1 LFFLRLK
8 HVWLH
13 TSGGV
18 ALTLLA
24 CAGPGNTARAQVP
37 DRLPPPPP
45 AGSPLPGIE
54 QPQQPKLAPGLA
66 LPPRPEV
73 PVESTEGVR
82 HQILTL
88 AVDGITVFPQTAIAP
103 LTANLTGP
111 AIPEGRIEASRRALV
126 DLYRSQGY
134 VYTTVRAII
143 KGTEL
148 RFQVVEGY
156 VAEVKLDGDIGPAGV
171 QVLRF
176 LNHVV
181 GKIPLKA
188 SELERWLLLAQDVPG
203 LTVRSVLNPSLGDPG
218 ALTLVAQVS
227 RQAVSGYVSADN
239 RAFNLTGPSEG
250 LGVINFN
257 SFTEFGEQTQLSMY
271 GAFNDTNV
279 FGQASEEVFL
289 GGSGLKLK
297 IYGGAG
303 NSTPSGSLGQIGYDG
318 RTQVFGAQLTYPL
331 LRSRAQSLNLVG
343 NFDAIQ
349 SNDLNEL
356 GTNGATQRASYDSL
370 RVLRLGA
377 DYALLDTLFGPSRS
391 AVNGVSGKLSQG
403 LTILGASTNGDTWS
417 PPPRLGEKIDFTKFV
432 GQVSRTQT
440 LFSPYTDATVAF
452 YGVAAGQYSTELL
465 PPAEQ
470 FYLGGPS
477 FNRGYYYGQ
486 VSGDKGLTMTA
497 ELRLNTPIPLPRAIP
512 FELRSQ
518 FYTFYDWGEVWQN
531 TSLQAGAVLRS
542 AGLGVRFYIASSTEI
557 DFEGA
562 YRMSLYPNGSGPGVS
577 PQISTAF
584 YWQVLQRF

>member
-1 LFFLRLK
+1 MLARRLN
-8 HVWLH
+8 HGWLS
-13 TSGGV
+13 TSGSV
-18 ALTLLA
+18 ALTLLV
-24 CAGPGNTARAQVP
+24 CAGAKNAALAQ
-37 DRLPPPPP
+37 LPALPP

-54 QPQQPKLAPGLA
+54 QRPQPKLAPGLA
-66 LPPRPEV
+66 LPPRPEA
-73 PVESTEGVR
+73 PVESTEGAR
-82 HQILTL
+82 HEILSL
-88 AVDGITVFPQTAIAP
+88 AVDGVTVFPQAAIAP
-103 LTANLTGP
+103 LTANLIGP
-111 AIPEGRIEASRRALV
+111 ATPEGSIEASRRALV

-181 GKIPLKA
+181 GQVPLKA
-188 SELERWLLLAQDVPG
+188 SELERWLLLAQDIPG
-203 LTVRSVLNPSLGDPG
+203 LTVKSVLNPSLGDPG

-227 RQAVSGYVSADN
+227 RRAVSGYVSADN
-239 RAFNLTGPSEG
+239 RAFDLTGPSEG

-257 SFTEFGEQTQLSMY
+257 SFTAFGEQTQLSMY
-271 GAFNDTNV
+271 GAFDGTNV
-279 FGQASEEVFL
+279 FGQASEEVYL

-318 RTQVFGAQLTYPL
+318 ETQVFGAQLTYPL

-349 SNDLNEL
+349 SNNLNDQ
-356 GTNGATQRASYDSL
+356 GANGATQRSSYDSL
-370 RVLRLGA
+370 RVLRFGA
-377 DYALLDTLFGPSRS
+377 DYALLDTLFGPTRS
-391 AVNGVSGKLSQG
+391 AVNGVNGKLSQG
-403 LTILGASTNGDTWS
+403 LTAFGASTNGDTWS

-432 GQVSRTQT
+432 GQASRTQT

-452 YGVAAGQYSTELL
+452 YGVVAGQYSTELL

-470 FYLGGPS
+470 FYLGGPN

-486 VSGDKGLTMTA
+486 VSGDKGLLMTA

-512 FELRSQ
+512 YELRSQ

-531 TSLQAGAVLRS
+531 TSLQSGAILRS
-542 AGLGVRFYIASSTEI
+542 AGIGVRLYIASSTEI

-562 YRMSLYPNGSGPGVS
+562 YRMNLFPNGSGPGVS
-577 PQISTAF
+577 PMISTAF

>member
-1 LFFLRLK
+1 LFFFRLK
-8 HVWLH
+8 YGWLS
-13 TSGGV
+13 TGSSI
-18 ALTLLA
+18 ALTVLA
-24 CAGPGNTARAQVP
+24 CAGAGNTARAQVP
-37 DRLPPPPP
+37 DRLPVLPP
-45 AGSPLPGIE
+45 AGSPLPGI
-54 QPQQPKLAPGLA
+54 QQPRQPNLAPGLA
-66 LPPRPEV
+66 LPPRPEA
-73 PVESTEGVR
+73 PAESTEGPRREIVSV
-82 HQILTL
+82 
-88 AVDGITVFPQTAIAP
+88 AVVGATAFPDAAIAP
-103 LTANLTGP
+103 LTANLIGP
-111 AIPEGRIEASRRALV
+111 AIAEGQIEASRRALV

-134 VYTTVRAII
+134 IYTTVRAII
-143 KGTEL
+143 TGNRL
-148 RFQVVEGY
+148 SFQVVEGH
-156 VAEVKLDGDIGPAGV
+156 VAEVKLEGDIGPAGV

-181 GKIPLKA
+181 GQTPLKA
-188 SELERWLLLAQDVPG
+188 SELERWLLLAQDIPG

-227 RQAVSGYVSADN
+227 RRAVTGYVSADN

-250 LGVINFN
+250 LGVISFN

-271 GAFNDTNV
+271 GALNGTNV

-318 RTQVFGAQLTYPL
+318 ETQVFGAQLTYPL
-331 LRSRAQSLNLVG
+331 LRSRAQSLNILG

-349 SNDLNEL
+349 TNDLNTL
-356 GTNGATQRASYDSL
+356 GPNGGTQRSSYDSL
-370 RVLRLGA
+370 RVLRFGA
-377 DYALLDTLFGPSRS
+377 DYALLDTLLGPSRS
-391 AVNGVSGKLSQG
+391 AVNGIGGKLSQG
-403 LTILGASTNGDTWS
+403 LTAFGASTNGDTWS

-440 LFSPYTDATVAF
+440 LFSPYPDATVAL
-452 YGVAAGQYSTELL
+452 YGVAAGQYTAELL
-465 PPAEQ
+465 PPAEK

-486 VSGDKGLTMTA
+486 VSGDKGLAMTA
-497 ELRLNTPIPLPRAIP
+497 ELRLNTPIPLPKRIP
-512 FELRSQ
+512 FALNAQ

-531 TSLQAGAVLRS
+531 TNLEANVILRS
-542 AGLGVRFYIASSTEI
+542 AGLGVRLYVASSTEI

-562 YRMSLYPNGSGPGVS
+562 YRMNLYPNGSGPGVS
-577 PQISTAF
+577 PLISTAF